1 MLLKPFDNPL
11 SCTVVIN
18 DIFIRKEAQVG
29 VRTQKRVVAR
39 QPDTPLRQMIA
50 ADPMTVLRPFL
61 VTVFVTLIDENCI
74 RLQIHFLCQRL
85 DLLIQGGNQNLQF
98 HEPSPL
104 FLVIV
109 RQFTRAIRN
118 TIECTLR
125 GHSIVMNRIFDAFR
139 CFAAPFCS

>member
-11 SCTVVIN
+11 NCTIVIN

-50 ADPMTVLRPFL
+50 ADLMTVLRPFF
-61 VTVFVTLIDENCI
+61 VTVFVTLI
-74 RLQIHFLCQRL
+74 

-98 HEPSPL
+98 HELSPL
-104 FLVIV
+104 FLVIL
-109 RQFTRAIRN
+109 RQFTRAIRSS
-118 TIECTLR
+118 L
-125 GHSIVMNRIFDAFR
+125 
-139 CFAAPFCS
+139 

>member
-11 SCTVVIN
+11 NCTIVIN

-50 ADPMTVLRPFL
+50 ADLMTVLRPFF

-98 HEPSPL
+98 HELSPL
-104 FLVIV
+104 FLVIL
-109 RQFTRAIRN
+109 RQFCSKRAKTVRP
-118 TIECTLR
+118 R
-125 GHSIVMNRIFDAFR
+125 
-139 CFAAPFCS
+139 P